1 MCTGINPENDS
12 VAVGLRVKDS
22 MDGIHYV
29 GPPDC
34 LRNLPIPMITL
45 AKVECPLLIDKI
57 ERFRIKSHFLLS

>member
-1 MCTGINPENDS
+1 MYTGINPEDDS

-45 AKVECPLLIDKI
+45 AKVECNIVSKI
-57 ERFRIKSHFLLS
+57 

>member
-1 MCTGINPENDS
+1 MYTGINPESDS

-45 AKVECPLLIDKI
+45 AKVV
-57 ERFRIKSHFLLS
+57 